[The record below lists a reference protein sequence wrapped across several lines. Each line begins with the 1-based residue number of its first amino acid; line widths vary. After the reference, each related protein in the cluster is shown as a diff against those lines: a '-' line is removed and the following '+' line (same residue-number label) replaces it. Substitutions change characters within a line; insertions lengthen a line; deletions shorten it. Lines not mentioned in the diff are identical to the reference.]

1 VQMSPRIMRGSMWAE
16 SLCEDLARAPAD
28 TVAWMEQHTH
38 LLKSDTHSGA
48 GLLEIRG
55 QPCFLK
61 FYRAKSRWQRLGFR
75 LGYARALRSFDMAG
89 ALASRGLPVPAPR
102 ACVLLPDGMLLLT
115 AGIPGGRDLRRLWL
129 EQPDAGLAGLLMRGA
144 GDTVASLHRAGFAH
158 GDCKWSN
165 LLWNGERF
173 FLVDLDAVRNLKF
186 TAAAARFPLPRQL
199 RDLAR
204 FTVDAEEL
212 GASQQ
217 QYDSF
222 LDSYCVAAKQ
232 ERELLAGGIRSSAAP
247 IRARHAKT
255 YAKVHKPLC

>member
-1 VQMSPRIMRGSMWAE
+1 MQMSPRIMRGSMWAE
-16 SLCEDLARAPAD
+16 SLCEDLARGPAD

-173 FLVDLDAVRNLKF
+173 FLVDLDAVRNLKS
-186 TAAAARFPLPRQL
+186 AAVAARIPAARQV

-212 GASQQ
+212 GASRE
-217 QYDSF
+217 QYNLF
-222 LDSYCVAAKQ
+222 LQSYCIAAKQ
-232 ERELLAGGIRSSAAP
+232 APDLLVPAIRAAADP
-247 IRARHAKT
+247 IRLRHANM
-255 YAKVHKPLC
+255 YGKVYKPLC